1 MISFLKV
8 FLRGIICTVLLPLI
22 LLVWVCYG
30 VYCLVIFLIMLVK
43 SVICFFAGDNATG
56 EMKEDIEAKRILLEK
71 EQAQIDTNT
80 MLNAMY
86 MNTLNQMQA
95 QAYGQPMPQPAPQ
108 QPIYPQPAP
117 QQPIYPQPA
126 PAPQPQPVQFEQ
138 QVNQN
143 PANSEQA
150 ENIEEDNNNGQSY

>member
-8 FLRGIICTVLLPLI
+8 FLRGIVCTVLLPLI

-95 QAYGQPMPQPAPQ
+95 QAYGQPMPQPAS
-108 QPIYPQPAP
+108 